1 MRQIFTLFLFLLSY
15 SFFAQHA
22 ALVKDINQSFTG
34 YAYVEYITE
43 YNGKL
48 YFLADDR
55 IHGEELWV
63 SDGTTAGTHLLADI
77 RTGSYSSNPK
87 DFVEL
92 NGKLYFSARG
102 AHIGA
107 ELWETDGTPEG
118 TKLVADINPQPGNG
132 GVGNLTVFNNKLYFG
147 ANDGVNGVELWTSD
161 GTEAGTT
168 MVKDI
173 YPGSSNSYPNDFKIY
188 NNKLYFEANDGV
200 YGDELWVSDGT
211 EAGTQLVKDIYPG
224 SRGTRVADIEVYNG
238 KLYFQADNGIHGS
251 ELWVSD
257 GTEAGTQLFKDIQV
271 GAYGSNTRHLYVFNG
286 KLYFQASESING
298 NELWVSDG
306 TVSGTTLFYDIRT
319 GGSGSRPQNFS
330 TYNNKM
336 YFAAD
341 DGIHGNELWE
351 TDGTIA
357 GTKLAVDIDPGPDRS
372 NPIDLV
378 VFDNKLFFSAEDENA
393 GLELFSTDGT
403 ESGTQQISYI
413 DQRTGNS
420 SMKDPVAFNNKLLFG
435 ARDGI
440 NGNELWISDGTEAGT
455 QMLKD
460 IRAGSNASGPS
471 NLTLFNN
478 KVYFDADDGIHGN
491 ELWETD
497 GTTAGTKL
505 AVDVV
510 DGSNYSNPNHLTV
523 LQGMLYFTIYNNATG
538 SQELFKTDGTKAGT
552 QMIDVFK
559 LTSGVA
565 NIYEIVVVNNKL
577 YLAAATPND
586 GTEVWETDGTEA
598 GSNIAFETG
607 VGTASGYPRHLT
619 SYNGELYYFSYDP
632 TTTGGELW
640 AFDPATDTNRLI
652 KDINPGTNGS
662 TPEDLYVFNGKIYFS
677 ADDGIHGRELWSSDG
692 TEAGTQLVANIHQGN
707 FSSYPG
713 YFGALNNRLYFR
725 ANDGIHGDEL
735 WETDGTQ
742 AGTRIAADIN
752 PRQNSGSSVD
762 FLTALNNRLYFR
774 AKDAIHS
781 DELYVFIPYDCN
793 SLPSNKLFVS
803 ETGTDSANG
812 TSWSESTT
820 LKQALKIA
828 QSCPAVEEI
837 WVQQGTY
844 VPGKNSSDTFH
855 IPDNIKIYGGFN
867 GTETMLSE
875 RDWVNNTTI
884 LSGDIGIPG
893 DDAGNSETIINI
905 ENRENILL
913 NGFVIEGGNATIET
927 NINRTTDT
935 NGGAI
940 YMSDSNNLVITN
952 CIFRNNQ
959 AQLGA
964 VIYSEG
970 TSGNTSFIN
979 CLFYDNIATVENP
992 FQTGTQNLLFTNS
1005 TVVNN
1010 TAASG
1015 FGIFGA
1021 STGNISLTN
1030 SIVDGSHSLNFNTT
1044 STGSLT
1050 ATYSY
1055 VKGENPFG
1063 TGNIDGT
1070 TVTDVLFKDGANKDF
1085 YLQATSPLI
1094 DQGNNTAN
1102 TEVKGLGGN
1111 DRIIDGDL
1119 NTTATIDI
1127 GAFEYD
1133 RLDQNITFDPLA
1145 NVTYGDPTF
1154 DLNATAS
1161 SGLTITYSSSDT
1173 NVATISGNTV
1183 TIIGVGTTTI
1193 TASQSGNLEYK
1204 PATDVSQ
1211 TLTVLP
1217 RAITVTADAGQ
1228 NKVFGDADPVLTY
1241 SITSGSLVSG
1251 DVLNGNLERTT
1262 GEDAG
1267 LYAINQGTLANA
1279 NYEISYVG
1287 DNFEIIK
1294 ANQTITFNSLN
1305 DVVYSDADFNLNAT
1319 SSAGLDIDY
1328 SSSDSSVATVSGNT
1342 VTIVGMG
1349 TTTITASQSGN
1360 GNYNAAT
1367 SVSQTLIVL
1376 PRAITVTADAGQNKV
1391 FGDLDPVFTYSITSG
1406 SLVNG
1411 DVLNGNLE
1419 RIAGEDVGTYPINQG
1434 TLANAK
1440 YDITYIGDE
1449 FEIIKA
1455 DQIITFNSLSDVTYG
1470 DADFN
1475 LNATADSGL
1484 AVAYSSSDTSVVT
1497 ITGNTITIVGVG
1509 ATTITASQSG
1519 NENYN
1524 TATSVQQTL
1533 TVIPRA
1539 ITITADAGQSKV
1551 FGDIDPVFTY
1561 SITSGSIVNGDV
1573 LNGNLERTSGENAG
1587 LYPIN
1592 QGTLDNPN
1600 YQISYVDDNFEIT
1613 PADQNIT
1620 FGSLAD
1626 VTYGDP
1632 TFNLNATASSGLAV
1646 AYNSSDTSVATV
1658 SGNTI
1663 TIVGV
1668 GATTI
1673 TASQSGNE
1681 NYNTAT
1687 SVKQTLTVIPRA
1699 IKITADADQSK
1710 VFGDLDPVFTYS
1722 ITSGSLVGGDVL
1734 NGNLERI
1741 SGEDA
1746 GTYPINQGTLNNPN
1760 YNIAFVSND
1769 FEITKATQVLT
1780 FDPLADVTYGDP
1792 DFNLNATA
1800 SSGLAVTFSSANTN
1814 VATVSGNTIT
1824 IVGAGTTNIV
1834 VIQEGNQNYE
1844 AVNVSQTLTVLQKNI
1859 TITADAGQS
1868 KVFGTVDP
1876 ELSYSF
1882 TNGNLLSN
1890 DLLTGSLERAV
1901 GEDVGIYPINLGTL
1915 ANLNYNIT
1923 FESNTLEI
1931 TTAGQ
1936 VITFDSLANVRFGD
1950 PTFELKATA
1959 SSGLDITYTSSNP
1972 EVVTISGNIATIV
1985 GEGVVIIS
1993 AHQPGNKN
2001 YSAATSVTNTLTV
2014 LPGEIQEEL
2023 IKLYPNPVVNEIQI
2037 SETPSKNRLSIYDG
2051 NGSLVK
2057 QLFDYSKNDII
2068 NVAELPS
2075 GMYMIEIIF
2084 FDYRGKTLVKK
2095 FIKE

>member
-1 MRQIFTLFLFLLSY
+1 MRQISTLLVFLLSY
-15 SFFAQHA
+15 SLFAQHA
-22 ALVKDINQSFTG
+22 ELVKDINQNFTG

-43 YNGKL
+43 FNGKL

-77 RTGSYSSNPK
+77 RPGSYSSNPK

-118 TKLVADINPQPGNG
+118 TQLVADINPQPGNG
-132 GVGNLTVFNNKLYFG
+132 GVGNLTVFNNKLYFS

-161 GTEAGTT
+161 GTAAGTT

-224 SRGTRVADIEVYNG
+224 SRGSRVADIEVYNG

-286 KLYFQASESING
+286 KLYFQASEPTNG

-306 TVSGTTLFYDIRT
+306 TVLGTTLFYDVKT

-341 DGIHGNELWE
+341 DGVHGNELWE

-357 GTKLAVDIDPGPDRS
+357 GTKLAVDINPGSDRS

-413 DQRTGNS
+413 DQGTSNS
-420 SMKDPVAFNNKLLFG
+420 SMKDPVTFNNKLLFG

-440 NGNELWISDGTEAGT
+440 NGNELWISDGTETGT

-460 IRAGSNASGPS
+460 IRAGSYASGPS
-471 NLTLFNN
+471 YLTVFNN
-478 KVYFDADDGIHGN
+478 KVYFEANDGIHGS

-497 GTTAGTKL
+497 GTEAGTKL
-505 AVDVV
+505 AVDII
-510 DGSNYSNPNHLTV
+510 DGNVSAEPRYLTV
-523 LQGMLYFTIYNNATG
+523 FQGELYFTVYNPTG
-538 SQELFKTDGTKAGT
+538 GQELFKTDGTKAGT

-577 YLAAATPND
+577 YLAASTPND

-607 VGTASGYPRHLT
+607 VGIASGYPRHLT

-652 KDINPGTNGS
+652 KDINPGTSGS
-662 TPEDLYVFNGKIYFS
+662 NPEDLYVFNGKIYFS

-692 TEAGTQLVANIHQGN
+692 TEAGTQLVANIHEGN
-707 FSSYPG
+707 SSSYPG

-742 AGTRIAADIN
+742 SGTRIAADIN

-803 ETGTDSANG
+803 ETGTDSATG

-820 LKQALKIA
+820 LKQALKIV

-844 VPGKNSSDTFH
+844 VPGKNSSDAFH

-913 NGFVIEGGNATIET
+913 DGFVIEGGTATIET

-940 YMSDSNNLVITN
+940 YTSDSNNITITN

-964 VIYSEG
+964 VMYSEG
-970 TSGNTSFIN
+970 SSGNTSFIN

-992 FQTGTQNLLFTNS
+992 FQTGTQNLLFTNC

-1010 TAASG
+1010 TAAAS
-1015 FGIFGA
+1015 FGIFGT
-1021 STGNISLTN
+1021 STGDISLIN
-1030 SIVDGSHSLNFNTT
+1030 SIVEGNNPLNFNTT
-1044 STGSLT
+1044 NTGSLT

-1055 VKGENPFG
+1055 LKGENPSG
-1063 TGNIDGT
+1063 AGNIDGT
-1070 TVTDVLFKDGANKDF
+1070 TVTDVLFKDITNHDF
-1085 YLQATSPLI
+1085 SLQVTSPLV

-1133 RLDQNITFDPLA
+1133 RLDQNITFNALVE
-1145 NVTYGDPTF
+1145 VTYGDDNF
-1154 DLNATAS
+1154 NLSAS
-1161 SGLTITYSSSDT
+1161 SDSSLPIIYNSSDT
-1173 NVATISGNTV
+1173 SVATISGNTV
-1183 TIIGVGTTTI
+1183 TIVGVGTTTI
-1193 TASQSGNLEYK
+1193 TASQVGNRDYK
-1204 PATDVSQ
+1204 PATDTDQALIVN
-1211 TLTVLP
+1211 P
-1217 RAITVTADAGQ
+1217 KPITV
-1228 NKVFGDADPVLTY
+1228 
-1241 SITSGSLVSG
+1241 
-1251 DVLNGNLERTT
+1251 
-1262 GEDAG
+1262 
-1267 LYAINQGTLANA
+1267 
-1279 NYEISYVG
+1279 
-1287 DNFEIIK
+1287 
-1294 ANQTITFNSLN
+1294 
-1305 DVVYSDADFNLNAT
+1305 
-1319 SSAGLDIDY
+1319 
-1328 SSSDSSVATVSGNT
+1328 
-1342 VTIVGMG
+1342 
-1349 TTTITASQSGN
+1349 
-1360 GNYNAAT
+1360 
-1367 SVSQTLIVL
+1367 
-1376 PRAITVTADAGQNKV
+1376 
-1391 FGDLDPVFTYSITSG
+1391 
-1406 SLVNG
+1406 
-1411 DVLNGNLE
+1411 
-1419 RIAGEDVGTYPINQG
+1419 
-1434 TLANAK
+1434 
-1440 YDITYIGDE
+1440 
-1449 FEIIKA
+1449 
-1455 DQIITFNSLSDVTYG
+1455 
-1470 DADFN
+1470 
-1475 LNATADSGL
+1475 
-1484 AVAYSSSDTSVVT
+1484 
-1497 ITGNTITIVGVG
+1497 
-1509 ATTITASQSG
+1509 
-1519 NENYN
+1519 
-1524 TATSVQQTL
+1524 
-1533 TVIPRA
+1533 
-1539 ITITADAGQSKV
+1539 TADAGQSKV
-1551 FGDIDPVFTY
+1551 FESIEPILTY
-1561 SITSGSIVNGDV
+1561 SITTGSLIGNDV
-1573 LNGNLERTSGENAG
+1573 LIGTLEREAGEDAG

-1592 QGTLDNPN
+1592 QGTLDH
-1600 YQISYVDDNFEIT
+1600 
-1613 PADQNIT
+1613 
-1620 FGSLAD
+1620 
-1626 VTYGDP
+1626 
-1632 TFNLNATASSGLAV
+1632 
-1646 AYNSSDTSVATV
+1646 
-1658 SGNTI
+1658 
-1663 TIVGV
+1663 
-1668 GATTI
+1668 
-1673 TASQSGNE
+1673 
-1681 NYNTAT
+1681 
-1687 SVKQTLTVIPRA
+1687 
-1699 IKITADADQSK
+1699 
-1710 VFGDLDPVFTYS
+1710 
-1722 ITSGSLVGGDVL
+1722 
-1734 NGNLERI
+1734 
-1741 SGEDA
+1741 
-1746 GTYPINQGTLNNPN
+1746 PN
-1760 YNIAFVSND
+1760 YNITFKSND
-1769 FEITKATQVLT
+1769 FEIIK
-1780 FDPLADVTYGDP
+1780 
-1792 DFNLNATA
+1792 
-1800 SSGLAVTFSSANTN
+1800 
-1814 VATVSGNTIT
+1814 
-1824 IVGAGTTNIV
+1824 
-1834 VIQEGNQNYE
+1834 
-1844 AVNVSQTLTVLQKNI
+1844 
-1859 TITADAGQS
+1859 
-1868 KVFGTVDP
+1868 
-1876 ELSYSF
+1876 
-1882 TNGNLLSN
+1882 
-1890 DLLTGSLERAV
+1890 
-1901 GEDVGIYPINLGTL
+1901 
-1915 ANLNYNIT
+1915 
-1923 FESNTLEI
+1923 
-1931 TTAGQ
+1931 
-1936 VITFDSLANVRFGD
+1936 
-1950 PTFELKATA
+1950 
-1959 SSGLDITYTSSNP
+1959 
-1972 EVVTISGNIATIV
+1972 
-1985 GEGVVIIS
+1985 
-1993 AHQPGNKN
+1993 
-2001 YSAATSVTNTLTV
+2001 
-2014 LPGEIQEEL
+2014 EIQENSDTEEGP
-2023 IKLYPNPVVNEIQI
+2023 ISLYPNPTVHQIQI
-2037 SETPSKNRLSIYDG
+2037 TEIPSNNRISIYNA
-2051 NGSLVK
+2051 NGRLVK
-2057 QLFDYSKNDII
+2057 RILDYSKEETI
-2068 NVAELPS
+2068 NVATLPS
-2075 GMYMIEIIF
+2075 GMYMIEVLF
-2084 FDYRGKTLVKK
+2084 FDFKRKKILKK
-2095 FIKE
+2095 FIKN